1 MWESNNSKKNFKVS
15 AWIDNLHD
23 FLPIRWGKIVFSI
36 FYARENLALFSNKM
50 LGNRIP
56 INSENLHGA
65 ALNG

>member
-1 MWESNNSKKNFKVS
+1 MREANNSKKNFKDNGR
-15 AWIDNLHD
+15 IDHLHD

-56 INSENLHGA
+56 INSENLNGA